1 MSNTT
6 SAQLVPAFD
15 ADVNSQPNL
24 SVVPPPVTPRRSPME
39 LNREQAGELNKTGLI
54 CLAAQKTA
62 YATVLADH
70 DISATY
76 VTTLV
81 TDVATARTRSM
92 TAVQATGSKKSATNL
107 QDVCARKLLRGL
119 RVVQTAARQKYRY
132 SDPAKLGDYYIG
144 QRIDESRP
152 VLDQTSQAILSKAT
166 ADTLPGITPAYLATL
181 DGFRTEWKACTASQ
195 STEQSAAT
203 TQRAERNA
211 MVDSI
216 QQRRIELQFAADA
229 AWPWS
234 NPENAGVRGEFKLP
248 RTRPLTF

>member
-15 ADVNSQPNL
+15 ADVNKQPNL
-24 SVVPPPVTPRRSPME
+24 SVVPPPVTRRRSPME

-119 RVVQTAARQKYRY
+119 RVVQIAARQKYRY
-132 SDPAKLGDYYIG
+132 NDPAKLGDYYIG

-152 VLDQTSQAILSKAT
+152 VLDQSSLAILNKAT
-166 ADTLPGITPAYLATL
+166 ADGY
-181 DGFRTEWKACTASQ
+181 RTEWKACTASQ